1 MAGIQKTV
9 AKMKSQPN
17 SISFED
23 ASKVL
28 EHYGYKFIRQKG
40 SHCHFRHNN
49 GELVTLV
56 KETPAIKK
64 CYVNDILK
72 RIGE

>member
-1 MAGIQKTV
+1 MAGIDKIV

-17 SISFED
+17 GISFEE
-23 ASKVL
+23 ASKVF
-28 EHYGYKFIRQKG
+28 ENYGYDFVRQKG
-40 SHCHFRHNN
+40 SHCHFRHDNKD
-49 GELVTLV
+49 LITVV

-64 CYVNDILK
+64 CYVNDILT

>member
-1 MAGIQKTV
+1 MAGIDKTV
-9 AKMKSQPN
+9 AKMRSQPN
-17 SISFED
+17 GVRFEE

-28 EHYGYKFIRQKG
+28 EHYGYELVRQKG
-40 SHCHFRHNN
+40 SHCHFRHNR
-49 GELVTLV
+49 GELITVV

-64 CYVNDILK
+64 CYVNDILA

>member
-1 MAGIQKTV
+1 MPGIGKTV

-17 SISFED
+17 GISFEE

-28 EHYGYKFIRQKG
+28 ERYGYELVRQKG
-40 SHCHFRHNN
+40 SHCHFRHDR
-49 GELVTLV
+49 GELITIV
-56 KETPAIKK
+56 KETPTIKK
-64 CYVNDILK
+64 CYIVDILA

>member
-1 MAGIQKTV
+1 MAGIDKIV

-17 SISFED
+17 GIGFEE

-28 EHYGYKFIRQKG
+28 EYYGYRLVRQNG
-40 SHCHFRHNN
+40 SHCHFRHSC
-49 GELVTLV
+49 GVVITIV
-56 KETPAIKK
+56 KETPAIKR
-64 CYVNDILK
+64 CYVNDILT